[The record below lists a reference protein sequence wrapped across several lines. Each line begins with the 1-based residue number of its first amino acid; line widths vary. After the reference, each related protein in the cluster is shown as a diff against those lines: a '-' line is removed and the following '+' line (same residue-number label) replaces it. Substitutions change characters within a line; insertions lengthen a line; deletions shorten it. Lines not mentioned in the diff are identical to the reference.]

1 MKTHLRKW
9 LNLVA
14 LSTALPSLIAFQG
27 CSKSNQNNVSKAAAT
42 TKTSLPLISLGDTMQ
57 SNQVKPSSS
66 NGLPSSDSNTTP
78 KAGGLNAD
86 DDEMLQIVRHYLSKN
101 GKQPPSNIIIVSRS
115 SGLWKFRVDKNLPTE
130 LDIFV
135 DFKTKQIVKML
146 GE

>member
-1 MKTHLRKW
+1 
-9 LNLVA
+9 
-14 LSTALPSLIAFQG
+14 
-27 CSKSNQNNVSKAAAT
+27 
-42 TKTSLPLISLGDTMQ
+42 MQ